1 MRHVQLA
8 AMFIVMAAIGPWAG
22 SALAADPPGG
32 LKEKEAQSERLAK
45 EGLTGTLATIDGEFY
60 VVEDSDG
67 QMHRLHVD
75 KSTKLDKLAVGDK
88 VKAFVT
94 ARTFIGWKHVVR
106 GNTVDV
112 PEERYGTCQAPWDSG
127 DNA

>member
-1 MRHVQLA
+1 MRNVQSFGIL
-8 AMFIVMAAIGPWAG
+8 IVMAALGLWAG

-45 EGLTGTLATIDGEFY
+45 EVLKGTLAKIDGEYY

-75 KSTKLDKLAVGDK
+75 KSTKLDKVAVGDK
-88 VKAFVT
+88 VKVFVT
-94 ARTFIGWKHVVR
+94 KEGHVTTLQR
-106 GNTVDV
+106 Q
-112 PEERYGTCQAPWDSG
+112 EK
-127 DNA
+127 

>member
-1 MRHVQLA
+1 LLIVSPPYIIKTKEVTMRHVQLA

-75 KSTKLDKLAVGDK
+75 KSTKLDKLAVGNK

-94 ARTFIGWKHVVR
+94 KEGHVTTLQR
-106 GNTVDV
+106 LK
-112 PEERYGTCQAPWDSG
+112 E
-127 DNA
+127 